1 VISLEKCNEVLN
13 KSEQKYTQ
21 EQVKAIREVLYQF
34 AEIIYESK
42 KELNE
47 KS

>member
-1 VISLEKCNEVLN
+1 MISYEECYKLLN

-21 EQVKAIREVLYQF
+21 EQIKVIRDTLYQI
-34 AEIIYESK
+34 AEIVYESK

>member
-21 EQVKAIREVLYQF
+21 EQIKVIRDWLYQI
-34 AEIIYESK
+34 AEIVYESK

>member
-21 EQVKAIREVLYQF
+21 EEIKVIRETLTQI
-34 AEIIYESK
+34 AEIVYESK

>member
-1 VISLEKCNEVLN
+1 LISLEKCNEVLN

-21 EQVKAIREVLYQF
+21 EEIKVIRETLTQI
-34 AEIIYESK
+34 AEIVYEFK

>member
-1 VISLEKCNEVLN
+1 MISLEKCNEVLN

-21 EQVKAIREVLYQF
+21 EQIKVIRDTLYQI
-34 AEIIYESK
+34 AEIVYESK

>member
-1 VISLEKCNEVLN
+1 MISLEKCNELLN
-13 KSEQKYTQ
+13 KKEKKYTQ
-21 EQVKAIREVLYQF
+21 EQIKVIRETLSQI
-34 AEIIYESK
+34 AEIFYESK